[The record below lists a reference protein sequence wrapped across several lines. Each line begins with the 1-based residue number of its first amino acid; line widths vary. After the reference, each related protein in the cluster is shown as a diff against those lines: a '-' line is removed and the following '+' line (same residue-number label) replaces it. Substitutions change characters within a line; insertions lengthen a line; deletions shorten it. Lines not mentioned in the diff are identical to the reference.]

1 MGPPADI
8 EKETADV
15 NRKVAVLLSRFSIEL
30 RDPTTYEEA
39 LAPLLK
45 RLGQPLGTSAFGFA
59 SAYKEAGNALFKQGQ
74 HAWALHTY
82 LVGTS
87 LLERLGRSSAADAK
101 VVEAEDDPELR
112 PVFLA
117 SYSKAALMALKL
129 QCSPLASQLCERALR
144 LEPEGAELA
153 KLLHRKAQA
162 AMERAESE
170 GGADPAEAV
179 ELLVAAN
186 EAHSSRPV
194 LELLQKARAAK
205 KAAERAAQKE
215 ADSGLF
221 GGKGFGSGGLS
232 GGRVGKDAISRADAV
247 NECYEL
253 QRRGMAALLGTTP
266 DRTIDPYRK
275 VQQERK
281 GEAPDKVDG
290 VAAAAAFAS
299 AESQRG

>member
-117 SYSKAALMALKL
+117 S
-129 QCSPLASQLCERALR
+129 C
-144 LEPEGAELA
+144 
-153 KLLHRKAQA
+153 
-162 AMERAESE
+162 
-170 GGADPAEAV
+170 
-179 ELLVAAN
+179 
-186 EAHSSRPV
+186 
-194 LELLQKARAAK
+194 
-205 KAAERAAQKE
+205 AEREREPHSHDTIARVVRFARSVCHTPMSTRP
-215 ADSGLF
+215 SGT
-221 GGKGFGSGGLS
+221 
-232 GGRVGKDAISRADAV
+232 RT
-247 NECYEL
+247 
-253 QRRGMAALLGTTP
+253 RR
-266 DRTIDPYRK
+266 
-275 VQQERK
+275 
-281 GEAPDKVDG
+281 
-290 VAAAAAFAS
+290 
-299 AESQRG
+299 

>member
-117 SYSKAALMALKL
+117 SCAERERAAQPRYDSTRGPLRPLCVPHTHVHAAFRYSNAALMALKL

-247 NECYEL
+247 NECDEP
-253 QRRGMAALLGTTP
+253 RRRQWCWGL
-266 DRTIDPYRK
+266 
-275 VQQERK
+275 
-281 GEAPDKVDG
+281 
-290 VAAAAAFAS
+290 
-299 AESQRG
+299 